1 MNTILI
7 ISIILTIVAAGLY
20 FMAKREVEKQKESV
34 KYWMDRYDLEEK
46 SNLEYSETIKSYENA
61 LIQASQEKDQL
72 SQKLDRA
79 ESEYSKC
86 EDLLNAKKEELA
98 NFQQLILE
106 HENSRSVTDTKLF
119 EAVKTDDFP
128 FQFRTLIDWAD
139 IEIAISDL
147 IDDKKLFEVFIS
159 LLNSNLLPDSIIQ
172 TIDYN
177 KGDGQVIIYTQE
189 FNEEGEVLRALT
201 WREITDQILS
211 KKQIVTDYLKTVIQ
225 DSDRA
230 MVVHQALSNKKGK
243 EVAA

>member
-1 MNTILI
+1 
-7 ISIILTIVAAGLY
+7 
-20 FMAKREVEKQKESV
+20 MAKREVEKQKESV
-34 KYWMDRYDLEEK
+34 KYWMDRYDSEEK
-46 SNLEYSETIKSYENA
+46 RSLEYINKISSLEIDFHELSKTLNQVIKERDETFESLE
-61 LIQASQEKDQL
+61 
-72 SQKLDRA
+72 RA

-106 HENSRSVTDTKLF
+106 HENSRSVADTKLF
-119 EAVKTDDFP
+119 EPVKTDEFP